1 METAGGFAPVRE
13 LPPDR
18 PSEIDLVRA
27 GERTS
32 PGAYRA
38 ADQRALKGPLCLGA
52 RQWWS
57 PQSSGKCSAGFQVK
71 IDEAINN
78 NWSICGQILIF
89 SIENKIHREDFIM
102 EPNGRAPRMGVI
114 SVPTDATKYSQVL
127 E

>member
-38 ADQRALKGPLCLGA
+38 ADQRALKGGPCASVRDNGGRL
-52 RQWWS
+52 
-57 PQSSGKCSAGFQVK
+57 
-71 IDEAINN
+71 
-78 NWSICGQILIF
+78 
-89 SIENKIHREDFIM
+89 NK
-102 EPNGRAPRMGVI
+102 VV
-114 SVPTDATKYSQVL
+114 SVPLDFK
-127 E
+127 